1 LVKRN
6 DETLMQEWLES
17 LPRNVREALDLTSSL
32 MENFASNVQIAE
44 ALNQL
49 CFRRAVDAT
58 IDPELSEIDVSM
70 RLAMALK
77 SNTLAS
83 KLKRQRLEVLRD
95 FDHVQDV
102 PKPMNVNYTLRLTE
116 VEERIRRLRA
126 LGYDAE
132 ADRME
137 QELVQRNLL
146 ERTSGKNND

>member
-1 LVKRN
+1 
-6 DETLMQEWLES
+6 
-17 LPRNVREALDLTSSL
+17 
-32 MENFASNVQIAE
+32 
-44 ALNQL
+44 
-49 CFRRAVDAT
+49 VDAT

-146 ERTSGKNND
+146 ERTSGGNND

>member
-1 LVKRN
+1 MAKPN
-6 DETLMQEWLES
+6 DDTLIDEWLAS

-44 ALNQL
+44 ALNQI

-58 IDPELSEIDVSM
+58 IDPDLSELDVSM
-70 RLAMALK
+70 RMSMALK
-77 SNTLAS
+77 SNGMAA
-83 KLKRQRLEVLRD
+83 KLKRQRLEVLRE

-102 PKPMNVNYTLRLTE
+102 PKPMNVEYTLKLTD

-132 ADRME
+132 ADKL
-137 QELVQRNLL
+137 QTELVDRNLM
-146 ERTSGKNND
+146 ENK